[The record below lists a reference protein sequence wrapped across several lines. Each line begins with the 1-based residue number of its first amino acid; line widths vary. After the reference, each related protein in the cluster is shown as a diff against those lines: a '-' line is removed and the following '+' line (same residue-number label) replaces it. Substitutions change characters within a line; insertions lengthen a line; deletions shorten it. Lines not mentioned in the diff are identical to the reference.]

1 MRREEDA
8 ALTSGLAFEDAAAAG
23 IIAAALRSMR
33 PTKKAYRQS
42 AKAREGAYERA
53 ESDLAGLSEAAD
65 PYRAGLLRERAL
77 SKALTSTARARAI
90 EELQDRRSEAA
101 AGRVFNKRNL
111 LATHQANVGKIQL
124 RRAELGKEKGAFR
137 ASTLE
142 DLLAAQREA
151 QRQARDSKSLRRS
164 RRANTRLQRDKF
176 RQDRRED
183 ALDRQEDAREDR
195 DGGKGDGGS
204 SFTPTQRRAARRE
217 FREAVALIRSQ
228 EGKARKN
235 PQKAMNA
242 LVQEEGY
249 DPLLAKVAMDLV
261 TKGHTDPGHA
271 KDFRREYGFGVKH
284 RKSQGG
290 GGGGLEGF
298 LDRLWD

>member
-42 AKAREGAYERA
+42 AKAREGAYTRA
-53 ESDLAGLSEAAD
+53 EGDLAGLSEAAD

-90 EELQDRRSEAA
+90 EELQDRRSEAR
-101 AGRVFNKRNL
+101 AGQVFNKRNL

-195 DGGKGDGGS
+195 EGDKGPS
-204 SFTPTQRRAARRE
+204 KLTPTQKRAYRDSYETALL
-217 FREAVALIRSQ
+217 EA
-228 EGKARKN
+228 K
-235 PQKAMNA
+235 
-242 LVQEEGY
+242 
-249 DPLLAKVAMDLV
+249 
-261 TKGHTDPGHA
+261 
-271 KDFRREYGFGVKH
+271 GVKGVPVGKLQ
-284 RKSQGG
+284 RYLVDEVNVSPLIALAAAQTARGG
-290 GGGGLEGF
+290 AERGVAKRVRRRYGLKVPVRDKNAGGGLEGF
-298 LDRLWD
+298 FDRLWD